1 MEKNLFTKALFAMGA
16 VALMASCAKSTDV
29 FDQSAVDAQ
38 KKADAQ
44 AEVEQLKL
52 TYAENFVKKYGEVDP
67 NQSWDLTS
75 KALTAAAGTRGS
87 VEPYTMEMA
96 QEALGLYINHLL
108 EEKLEIPEPSDIR
121 KVHGNAS
128 DIISYV
134 CVDDVK
140 YRRDTRAIKKTLS
153 IPAWLAAEAEE
164 RNLSL
169 SRVLQEALMLKIGT

>member
-1 MEKNLFTKALFAMGA
+1 MKRIYPA
-16 VALMASCAKSTDV
+16 VFHEEEGSYW
-29 FDQSAVDAQ
+29 
-38 KKADAQ
+38 
-44 AEVEQLKL
+44 VE
-52 TYAENFVKKYGEVDP
+52 FP
-67 NQSWDLTS
+67 DLEGCQTS
-75 KALTAAAGTRGS
+75 GDTLES
-87 VEPYTMEMA
+87 TMEMA